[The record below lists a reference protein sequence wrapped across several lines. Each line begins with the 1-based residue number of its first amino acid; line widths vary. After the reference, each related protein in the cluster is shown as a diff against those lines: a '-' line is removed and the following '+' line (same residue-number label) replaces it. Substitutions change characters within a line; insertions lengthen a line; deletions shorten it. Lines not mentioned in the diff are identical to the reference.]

1 MKRKTTF
8 KLNSARKLA
17 LLALP
22 LLAVAASPAFAVTY
36 NLVAGATTVT
46 PAGSATAIPM
56 WGFGCAD
63 QLCVD
68 AVVAA
73 GGTATVGGI
82 TVPGPKL
89 SVPVGDTSLVINLTN
104 SLPAMGV
111 NGAEPVSI
119 IIDGLPMPTG
129 GVPVYFTDANGKQRV
144 RSLTTE
150 TAPGASGTYT
160 WTVNKSGT
168 FLYRSGTHMQV
179 QDQMGLYG
187 AVTHDAALGQAYG
200 PTTAYDKD
208 VTLLYSEIDP
218 VIHTAVSA
226 GTFGPSLSAGVD
238 QCNLPVSAPRTLP
251 VGWVC
256 STVKYNPKF
265 FLVNG
270 TAYNGTGTNEFVAG
284 NSGKKTL
291 VRFLNAGLQ
300 THVPVLNGVN
310 LSLVAEDGN
319 LYPYAKNQY
328 SAFLPAMKTMDA
340 LFTPTLA
347 AGATALKLP
356 VVDRMLKLTNNGV
369 GNGGML
375 AYLTVGTAALN
386 PPQFDLTGC
395 LPGPLNVGAGS
406 SVTCNLS
413 AHSTVSPPPTTAPTF
428 TYSIVTGPTYVSL
441 AGNAITAAPGA
452 TDVSSP
458 VTVQVTESNGA
469 STTAT
474 FNVDV
479 ASNTAPT
486 ITSVPVTTANA
497 DVAYSYTVTAA
508 DTDVPAQTLT
518 FSLVTAPVG
527 MVIDTNTGIISW
539 TPTAAQSGPQS
550 VTVRVTDSGTPV
562 LTADQ
567 SFTVNVTPPANTAPS
582 ITSTAV
588 TTATVGTPY
597 SYTVTAS
604 DNDVPVQTLTFSAV
618 TVPAGMTITSGGV
631 ISWTPGAAQAG
642 SHNVTVRVTD
652 SGSPALTADQSF
664 PVDVAPLGNLEPT
677 ITSAPITTATVG
689 VAYSYTVTA
698 TDADLP
704 AQTLAF
710 SAVTVPAGMTINA
723 TTGVINWTPVAG
735 QVGQQNVTVRVTD
748 NGVPVLFT
756 DHAFTITVVANQAPV
771 VVNDVYTVAR
781 NSGLVNVMPIL
792 SNDTDTTGGINP
804 ASVLIN
810 SMPTGWTRTVSGVT
824 ARYTKATQFT
834 AATCTNIYP
843 GASVVTVASKAGCNM
858 PANQYVLPRL
868 GFVTVAATGVLTY
881 KPALNFTGTESFGY
895 SVADILSLRSSGTV
909 RANVR

>member
-36 NLVAGATTVT
+36 NLVAGPTTVT
-46 PAGSATAIPM
+46 PPGSAAIPM
-56 WGFGCAD
+56 WGFGCGD
-63 QLCVD
+63 QACVD
-68 AVVAA
+68 AIVAA
-73 GGTATVGGI
+73 GGSATVGI

-104 SLPAMGV
+104 SLPAMGA

-129 GVPVYFTDANGKQRV
+129 GAPVYFTDANGKQRV

-340 LFTPTLA
+340 LFTATLA
-347 AGATALKLP
+347 DATPLKLP
-356 VVDRMLKLTNNGV
+356 VVDRMLKLTNNGA

-375 AYLTVGTAALN
+375 AYLTVGAAASN

-413 AHSTVSPPPTTAPTF
+413 AHSTVSPLPAPAPTF
-428 TYSIVTGPTYVSL
+428 TYAIVSGPTYVSL
-441 AGNAITAAPGA
+441 AGNTITAAPAA

-474 FNVDV
+474 FDVVV

-508 DTDVPAQTLT
+508 DTDVPAQTLV

-527 MVIDTNTGIISW
+527 MVIDANTGIISW

-567 SFTVNVTPPANTAPS
+567 SFTINVTPPANTAPS

-642 SHNVTVRVTD
+642 PQNVTVRVTD

-664 PVDVAPLGNLEPT
+664 TVDVAPLGNLEPT

-748 NGVPVLFT
+748 SGTPVLST
-756 DHAFTITVVANQAPV
+756 DHAFTVTVVANQAPV

-781 NSGLVNVMPIL
+781 NSGLVNSMPIL

-810 SMPTGWTRTVSGVT
+810 SMPTGWTRTLIAGNQ
-824 ARYTKATQFT
+824 ARYSKGTRFT
-834 AATCTNIYP
+834 AATCTNVFA
-843 GASVVTVASKAGCNM
+843 GASVDGNGRCVM
-858 PANQYVLPRL
+858 PSNQYVLPRL
-868 GFVTVAATGVLTY
+868 GFVTVAANGVLTY

-895 SVADILSLRSSGTV
+895 SVADILGLRSSGTV
-909 RANVR
+909 RVNVR